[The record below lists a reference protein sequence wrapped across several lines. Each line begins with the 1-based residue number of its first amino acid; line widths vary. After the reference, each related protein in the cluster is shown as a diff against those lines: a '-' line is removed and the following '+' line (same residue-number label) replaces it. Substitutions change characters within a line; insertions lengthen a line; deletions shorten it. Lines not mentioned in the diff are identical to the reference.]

1 MVSDISTGFTIV
13 FGIATYTNTLSP
25 NTGAVINF
33 SPAISLDTVT
43 NLLCCIYSDLSTWAE
58 LQFIRQIQ
66 TEIGIWRLGIGITTT
81 PSGLTVYYQNIGY

>member
-43 NLLCCIYSDLSTWAE
+43 NLLCGLCSGFITWAE
-58 LQFIRQIQ
+58 LQFHRTVQ
-66 TEIGIWRLGIGITTT
+66 TSIIIWRLGIGTATT
-81 PSGLTVYYQNIGY
+81 PSGFNLYYQNIGY